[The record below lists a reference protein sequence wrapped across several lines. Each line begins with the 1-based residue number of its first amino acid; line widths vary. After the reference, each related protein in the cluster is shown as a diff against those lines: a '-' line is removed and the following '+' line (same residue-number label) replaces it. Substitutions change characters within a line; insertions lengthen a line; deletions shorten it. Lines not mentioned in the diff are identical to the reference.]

1 MSDHFSS
8 RFDLIKSFYL
18 ILMQEGENKE
28 NCLLREL
35 TNGIPLTG
43 NKTSGIL
50 NKGDIECLNDKLI
63 CLTNCIAINVPIF

>member
-1 MSDHFSS
+1 
-8 RFDLIKSFYL
+8 
-18 ILMQEGENKE
+18 MQEGENKE

-63 CLTNCIAINVPIF
+63 CLTNCICNAWNLDVMKDRRKVIEVLAFML